1 MRYEVQGDWMAE
13 RSRVN
18 TSRTNTSRASSATG
32 SRSTRN
38 KKTGNR
44 GAASRTARSKSTRNR
59 GVSSRTANSRN
70 SQTRRQADRRKKRR
84 QRASL
89 NKVKSM
95 KLAVMMLIIL
105 LAFTGLGGRLYV
117 LARDNQNDY
126 QKKILSQQRYDS
138 KTLPFKRG
146 SILDANGTIL
156 AASEKV
162 YNVILDCKVMLN
174 KKENEEPTL
183 KALSECFELDLSEL
197 RKYVKEN
204 PGSQYRVLKKRITYD
219 EMSPFLDRKNE
230 HNKTAKQKGNEKM
243 GIIDGVWFEE
253 EYIRRYPNN
262 SLACDVIGFTG
273 TDNNGTFGLEEYYND
288 TLNGTNGRDYG
299 YLNDDVALERAI
311 VPAVDG
317 YTLVSTI
324 DANMQAICEKYIKQ
338 FNDEHANE
346 AREGLGAYNIGVI
359 IQNCNNGEI
368 KAMATYPD
376 FDLNNPKDL
385 SAYYTEEQI
394 KQMDEEAYYKALNEL
409 WRNFCISDTYE
420 PGSTAKS
427 ITLATGLETGR
438 IQGNEY
444 YTCGG
449 ALQVAD
455 HNIRCN
461 VRSGH
466 GTLDVSGSLEQSCN
480 VAFMKMGEAIGVK
493 NMIQF
498 EQIFNLGLKTNI
510 DLAGETRTD
519 TVVYN
524 ESSMNASEL
533 ATSSFGQGYNV
544 TMIQMITAF
553 SSIINGGYYYEPHV
567 VSKITNAKG
576 DTVKNIEPR
585 VLKQTISATTSDQM
599 RQYLHSAVAR
609 GTGKSARPAGYAIG
623 GKTGTA
629 EMVPRDKINYVVSFI
644 GFAPADDPQ
653 IAIYCV
659 IDRPNVA
666 KQASASY
673 ATGVVKNILT
683 EVLPYLHI
691 SKTEEM
697 TIAEQEEVDRMLG
710 NIVQGNTPENEGENG
725 DASSDG
731 AKEGEQEG
739 QGEADGS
746 TPNEEDKKP
755 SYIVDPETGELVDP
769 DTGEK
774 AQMNDSADVEADSA
788 ADSLP
793 VGVSGRADGVSRDNS
808 TDNTNGPPQQ

>member
-1 MRYEVQGDWMAE
+1 
-13 RSRVN
+13 
-18 TSRTNTSRASSATG
+18 
-32 SRSTRN
+32 
-38 KKTGNR
+38 
-44 GAASRTARSKSTRNR
+44 
-59 GVSSRTANSRN
+59 
-70 SQTRRQADRRKKRR
+70 
-84 QRASL
+84 
-89 NKVKSM
+89 M

-105 LAFTGLGGRLYV
+105 LAFAGLGGRLYV

-162 YNVILDCKVMLN
+162 YNVILDCKVMLD

-183 KALSECFELDLSEL
+183 KALSECFGLDQSEL
-197 RKYVKEN
+197 RKFVKEN

-230 HNKTAKQKGNEKM
+230 HNKTAGKKGNEKM
-243 GIIDGVWFEE
+243 GKIDGVWFEE

-262 SLACDVIGFTG
+262 TLACDVIGFTG
-273 TDNNGTFGLEEYYND
+273 TDNNGTYGLEEYYND
-288 TLNGTNGRDYG
+288 ILNGTNGRDYG

-317 YTLVSTI
+317 YSLVSTI

-359 IQNCNNGEI
+359 IQDCNNGEI
-368 KAMATYPD
+368 KSMATYPD

-385 SAYYTEEQI
+385 TAYYTAEEI
-394 KQMDEEAYYKALNEL
+394 EQMDEKAYYAALDAL
-409 WRNFCISDTYE
+409 WKNFCISDTYE
-420 PGSTAKS
+420 PGSTAKA

-438 IQGNEY
+438 IQGNESY
-444 YTCGG
+444 DCGG
-449 ALQVAD
+449 MLQVAD
-455 HNIRCN
+455 HKIKCN
-461 VRSGH
+461 VTSGH

-519 TVVYN
+519 AVVYN
-524 ESSMNASEL
+524 ESTMNASEL
-533 ATSSFGQGYNV
+533 ATSSFGQGYNL

-567 VSKITNAKG
+567 VSKITNSNG

-585 VLKQTISATTSDQM
+585 VLKQTISATTSEQM
-599 RQYLHSAVAR
+599 RQYLHNAVAL

-629 EMVPRDKINYVVSFI
+629 EMVPRDHTNYVVSFI

-659 IDRPNVA
+659 VDRPNVA
-666 KQASASY
+666 KQAHATY
-673 ATGVVKNILT
+673 ATGIVKNILT

-691 SKTEEM
+691 AKTEEM
-697 TIAEQEEVDRMLG
+697 TIAEQEEVDKLLG
-710 NIVQGNTPENEGENG
+710 NIVQGNSEPENENEGGDSEAPGE
-725 DASSDG
+725 
-731 AKEGEQEG
+731 EG
-739 QGEADGS
+739 QGEADGDA
-746 TPNEEDKKP
+746 PEEDKKP
-755 SYIVDPETGELVDP
+755 SYIVDPDTGELVDP
-769 DTGEK
+769 VTGKK
-774 AQMNDSADVEADSA
+774 AEMDY
-788 ADSLP
+788 
-793 VGVSGRADGVSRDNS
+793 S
-808 TDNTNGPPQQ
+808 TDGGAVSDADELPDGASGSAEGGGDNNNGPPQQ